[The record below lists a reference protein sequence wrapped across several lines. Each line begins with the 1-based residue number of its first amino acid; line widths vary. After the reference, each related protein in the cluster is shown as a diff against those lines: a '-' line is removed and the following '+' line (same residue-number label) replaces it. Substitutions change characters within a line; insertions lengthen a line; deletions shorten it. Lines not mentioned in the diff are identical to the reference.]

1 MVPLVPIDRLHQEA
15 PGSAEEVPTM
25 NDNNMQFGPTGIA
38 DAGARLRVQEGPA
51 LLRHLLVAAQ
61 TEPGPA
67 GEQLR

>member
-1 MVPLVPIDRLHQEA
+1 MIDK
-15 PGSAEEVPTM
+15 
-25 NDNNMQFGPTGIA
+25 DMQFGPTGIA

-51 LLRHLLVAAQ
+51 LLRHLLVATQ